1 MGADTPAFCLWKGS
15 FLVFFVVSRQQ
26 APVFRLLGAFR
37 CQNCQVA
44 SREFLKILRSARQG
58 DVFAQQELASI
69 YLQGYFNTPI
79 QPNNA
84 LVWLEKAYFVA
95 LDQNSSQT
103 ALSNSSQ
110 DALGGIFS
118 QLVQVPLA
126 ATVGSPS
133 FSFAWDRFW
142 ELAHDGVSEARW
154 QLANLVLNPK
164 QVDLQNQLATWL
176 AKQASATDQD
186 STKLQTQCKGY
197 LETLAAGESFLAAK
211 AKDLLIQLQ
220 PKNELLTSLWAN
232 WQEDQDE
239 SALLQAAELGLTVAK
254 LTLGLRLAQ
263 AKIPTAKNSGAAKSN
278 APLKKAVHW
287 LELAGKDGDPQ
298 AWYALGE
305 IYRRPQFSGYSA
317 NESDQCFDR
326 AADLG
331 HAKAQFRK
339 AATLW
344 RKRDKL
350 NEKITGLQA
359 SYWAWQAH
367 QQGIAEAHV
376 LLMKIVVSCPNP
388 AQNAWF
394 DLAQYAELALAHHSD
409 HQLTAAWVLMCH
421 RIVIANQFNFS
432 KAELLLAEIEQLQ
445 LEHCV
450 AVDVRH
456 ELPKILPRLTQI
468 ESTSQ
473 RRCLFAASKAAE
485 QLAIIREPSDDEFL
499 AAGEGNLRQRRY
511 RFERL
516 CVWLTQTYGRNLA
529 VKKSVSKS
537 HGMQSHI

>member
-1 MGADTPAFCLWKGS
+1 MGADSPAFCLWKGS

-26 APVFRLLGAFR
+26 TPVFGVLRVFR
-37 CQNCQVA
+37 CQNCQMA

-69 YLQGYFNTPI
+69 YLEGQFNTPI

-95 LDQNSSQT
+95 LHQNSSQV
-103 ALSNSSQ
+103 ALAYSSEEV
-110 DALGGIFS
+110 LGSLFS
-118 QLVQVPLA
+118 QLVQIPLA
-126 ATVGSPS
+126 TTVGSPS
-133 FSFAWDRFW
+133 FKFAWDRFW
-142 ELAHDGVSEARW
+142 ELAHDGVREARW
-154 QLANLVLNPK
+154 QLANLLLNPK
-164 QVDLQNQLATWL
+164 QLDLQNQLTTWL
-176 AKQASATDQD
+176 AMHATTADQD
-186 STKLQTQCKGY
+186 LINLQTLCKDY
-197 LETLAAGESFLAAK
+197 LQTLATGESFLAAK

-239 SALLQAAELGLTVAK
+239 SALLQAAELGLTAAK

-263 AKIPTAKNSGAAKSN
+263 AKIPVGKNSGAGKSN

-298 AWYALGE
+298 AWYVLGE

-331 HAKAQFRK
+331 HARAQFRK

-367 QQGIAEAHV
+367 QQGIVEARA
-376 LLMKIVVSCPNP
+376 LLMKILVSCPNP

-394 DLAQYAELALAHHSD
+394 ELAQYAELALAHHSD
-409 HQLTAAWVLMCH
+409 HQLSAAWVLMCH

-450 AVDVRH
+450 VVDVRR

-468 ESTSQ
+468 ETTPQ
-473 RRCLFAASKAAE
+473 RRCLFAANKAAE
-485 QLAIIREPSDDEFL
+485 QLAIIREPNDDEFL

-516 CVWLTQTYGRNLA
+516 CIWLTQTFGRNLA
-529 VKKSVSKS
+529 IRKSASKS
-537 HGMQSHI
+537 